1 MLQLYELHLL
11 LFIVTVGCTC
21 WVKLFNED
29 FGLRT
34 QIDQAALTG
43 ESLPA
48 KKYSGN
54 VAFSGSTVKQGEKEC
69 LVYATGE
76 NTFFGRAAAL
86 ISGTHNVANLQ
97 KIMTRIGGTCL
108 ITIGIW
114 CIIELAVQFGH
125 YKHVCK
131 LGEGARKYLPSLI
144 AANVYLVKMNSL
156 IASICL

>member
-1 MLQLYELHLL
+1 MPLL
-11 LFIVTVGCTC
+11 SGSAVSAVGETVPDTLWLPCP
-21 WVKLFNED
+21 
-29 FGLRT
+29 

-48 KKYSGN
+48 KKFSGH
-54 VAFSGSTVKQGEKEC
+54 VAFSGSTVKQGEKEA

-108 ITIGIW
+108 ITIGVW
-114 CIIELAVQFGH
+114 CTIELAVQFGRYH
-125 YKHVCK
+125 HVCHMGA
-131 LGEGARKYLPSLI
+131 GESLALHLEWI
-144 AANVYLVKMNSL
+144 CSCMLMAPGTISVCSNVLL
-156 IASICL
+156 

>member
-1 MLQLYELHLL
+1 MSLAA
-11 LFIVTVGCTC
+11 VTAVGETLPDPLC
-21 WVKLFNED
+21 LP
-29 FGLRT
+29 GL

-48 KKYSGN
+48 KKFSGH
-54 VAFSGSTVKQGEKEC
+54 VAFSGSTVKQGEKEA

-108 ITIGIW
+108 ITIGVW
-114 CIIELAVQFGH
+114 CTIELAVQFGR
-125 YKHVCK
+125 YNHVCHMGSGK
-131 LGEGARKYLPSLI
+131 SL
-144 AANVYLVKMNSL
+144 ALHL
-156 IASICL
+156 DLICLLRADSPRRSVWLQ